1 MSEFPDFNKNA
12 AGYYKTMNLEKFAL
26 NGKTALVT
34 GGSRGIGKAIA
45 LQLAA
50 SGANVLITYA
60 RSSEAAE
67 EVVRQMEEMGRKAK
81 ALQADA
87 VDFDEAVKV
96 IDAAQEEFGGID
108 ILVNNAGIT
117 RDTLIMRMTE
127 EQWDDVIR
135 TNLKSVFN
143 YSKAAIRP
151 MMKARAGS
159 IINISS
165 VVGIAGNAGQT
176 NYSASKAGIIG
187 FSKSLAR
194 EVASRNIRVNV
205 IAPGYISTEMT
216 GKLDENILKS
226 IEAQIPLKRAGE
238 PEEVA
243 QAVAFLASDAA
254 SYLTGAVLNVDGGM
268 AM

>member
-1 MSEFPDFNKNA
+1 MS
-12 AGYYKTMNLEKFAL
+12 LEKFSL
-26 NGKTALVT
+26 DGKTAVVT

-45 LQLAA
+45 LQLAKA
-50 SGANVLITYA
+50 GANVLITYA

-67 EVVRQMEEMGRKAK
+67 EVVRQIEAAGRKAR
-81 ALQADA
+81 ALKADA
-87 VDFDEAVKV
+87 IDFGQAERVIAVT
-96 IDAAQEEFGGID
+96 QEEFSGVD

-117 RDTLIMRMTE
+117 RDTLIMRMSE
-127 EQWDDVIR
+127 EQWDEVIQ

-143 YSKAAIRP
+143 YSKAVIRP

-165 VVGIAGNAGQT
+165 VVGISGNAGQT

-187 FSKSLAR
+187 FSKSLAK

-216 GKLDENILKS
+216 GQLDESILKS

-238 PEEVA
+238 PDEVA
-243 QAVAFLASDAA
+243 NSVVFLASDAS
-254 SYLTGAVLNVDGGM
+254 SYLTGAVLTVDGGM

>member
-1 MSEFPDFNKNA
+1 
-12 AGYYKTMNLEKFAL
+12 MNLEKFAL
-26 NGKTALVT
+26 HGKTALVT

-50 SGANVLITYA
+50 AGANVLITYA

-87 VDFDEAVKV
+87 VDFNEAVKV
-96 IDAAQEEFGGID
+96 IDAAQNEFGGLD

-151 MMKARAGS
+151 MMKARSGS

-205 IAPGYISTEMT
+205 VAPGYISTEMT

-238 PEEVA
+238 PDEVA

>member
-1 MSEFPDFNKNA
+1 
-12 AGYYKTMNLEKFAL
+12 MNLEKFAL

-45 LQLAA
+45 LQLAEA
-50 SGANVLITYA
+50 GADVLITYA
-60 RSSEAAE
+60 RSAEAAE
-67 EVVRQMEEMGRKAK
+67 EVVRQIEATGRKAK
-81 ALQADA
+81 AVQADA
-87 VDFDEAVKV
+87 VDFNEAEKV
-96 IDAAQEEFGGID
+96 VAVAQSEFNGLD

-143 YSKAAIRP
+143 YSKAVIRP
-151 MMKARAGS
+151 MMKARSGS

-238 PEEVA
+238 PDEVA
-243 QAVAFLASDAA
+243 QAVVFMASDAA
-254 SYLTGAVLNVDGGM
+254 SYLTGVILNVDGGM

>member
-1 MSEFPDFNKNA
+1 
-12 AGYYKTMNLEKFAL
+12 MNLEKFTL

-45 LQLAA
+45 LQLAEA
-50 SGANVLITYA
+50 GADVLITYA
-60 RSSEAAE
+60 RSAEAAE
-67 EVVRQMEEMGRKAK
+67 EVVRQMEEKGRNAK
-81 ALQADA
+81 AVQADA
-87 VDFDEAVKV
+87 VDFNEAEKV
-96 IDAAQEEFGGID
+96 IAIAQDEFNGLD

-135 TNLKSVFN
+135 NNLKSVFN

-151 MMKARAGS
+151 MMKARSGS

-254 SYLTGAVLNVDGGM
+254 SYITGAILNVDGGM

>member
-1 MSEFPDFNKNA
+1 MS
-12 AGYYKTMNLEKFAL
+12 LEKFSL
-26 NGKTALVT
+26 DGKTAVVT

-45 LQLAA
+45 LQLAKA
-50 SGANVLITYA
+50 GANVLITYA

-67 EVVRQMEEMGRKAK
+67 EVIRQIEAAGRKAR
-81 ALQADA
+81 ALKADA
-87 VDFDEAVKV
+87 IDFGQAERVIAVT
-96 IDAAQEEFGGID
+96 QEEFSGVD

-117 RDTLIMRMTE
+117 RDTLIMRMSE
-127 EQWDDVIR
+127 EQWDEVIQ

-143 YSKAAIRP
+143 YSKAVIRP

-165 VVGIAGNAGQT
+165 VVGISGNAGQT

-187 FSKSLAR
+187 FSKSLAK

-216 GKLDENILKS
+216 GQLDESILKS

-238 PEEVA
+238 PDEVA
-243 QAVAFLASDAA
+243 NSVVFLASDAS
-254 SYLTGAVLNVDGGM
+254 SYLTGAVLTVDGGM

>member
-1 MSEFPDFNKNA
+1 MGLDKYPL
-12 AGYYKTMNLEKFAL
+12 M
-26 NGKTALVT
+26 GKTALVT

-45 LQLAA
+45 LQLGAA
-50 SGANVLITYA
+50 GADILITYA
-60 RSSEAAE
+60 RSAEAAE
-67 EVVRQMEEMGRKAK
+67 SVVRQIREGGRKAK
-81 ALQADA
+81 AIKADA
-87 VDFDEAVKV
+87 VDFLQAENVIATATDE
-96 IDAAQEEFGGID
+96 FSGLD

-117 RDTLIMRMTE
+117 RDTLIMRMSE
-127 EQWDDVIR
+127 EQWDEVIR

-165 VVGIAGNAGQT
+165 VVGLTGNAGQT
-176 NYSASKAGIIG
+176 NYAASKAGIVG

-216 GKLDENILKS
+216 GKLDESILKQ
-226 IEAQIPLKRAGE
+226 IEGQIPLRRAGE
-238 PEEVA
+238 PDEVA
-243 QAVAFLASDAA
+243 NAVLFLASGAS
-254 SYLTGAVLNVDGGM
+254 SYLTGTVLNVDGGM

>member
-1 MSEFPDFNKNA
+1 MS
-12 AGYYKTMNLEKFAL
+12 LEKFSL
-26 NGKTALVT
+26 DGKTAVVT

-45 LQLAA
+45 LQLAQA
-50 SGANVLITYA
+50 GANVLITYA

-67 EVVRQMEEMGRKAK
+67 EVVRQIEAAGRKAR
-81 ALQADA
+81 ALKADA
-87 VDFDEAVKV
+87 IDFGQAERVIAVT
-96 IDAAQEEFGGID
+96 QEEFSGVD

-117 RDTLIMRMTE
+117 RDTLIMRMSE
-127 EQWDDVIR
+127 EQWDEVIQ

-143 YSKAAIRP
+143 YSKAVIRP

-165 VVGIAGNAGQT
+165 VVGISGNAGQT

-187 FSKSLAR
+187 FSKSLAK

-216 GKLDENILKS
+216 GQLDESILKS

-238 PEEVA
+238 PDEVA
-243 QAVAFLASDAA
+243 NSVVFLASDAS
-254 SYLTGAVLNVDGGM
+254 SYLTGAVLTVDGGM